1 MRLVASRRVVSWRL
15 GASRGVSGRFWE
27 SWTVL
32 ARAGWV
38 HPPDKGESTMETPP
52 HVSYCLG
59 CRLHV
64 ACCMC
69 DVSAASC
76 LVVNLDVDLVAR
88 VNSIGRVVCCMS
100 CVVCC
105 AWCVV
110 ACLLIGAGLDF
121 STKCRSN
128 FLCFLLRRGHNFLYF
143 FAQNCASECLE
154 APRSLPGLP
163 FGHFFFRPGPKMS
176 ILGGL
181 RCHSGRLWKALGHP
195 WDVHQTLF

>member
-1 MRLVASRRVVSWRL
+1 
-15 GASRGVSGRFWE
+15 
-27 SWTVL
+27 
-32 ARAGWV
+32 
-38 HPPDKGESTMETPP
+38 
-52 HVSYCLG
+52 
-59 CRLHV
+59 
-64 ACCMC
+64 MC

-76 LVVNLDVDLVAR
+76 LVVNLDVDLFAR

-143 FAQNCASECLE
+143 LAQNRASERLG
-154 APRSLPGLP
+154 APRSHPGPP
-163 FGHFFFRPGPKMS
+163 FGVFFLAAHPK
-176 ILGGL
+176 
-181 RCHSGRLWKALGHP
+181 
-195 WDVHQTLF
+195 

>member
-1 MRLVASRRVVSWRL
+1 
-15 GASRGVSGRFWE
+15 
-27 SWTVL
+27 
-32 ARAGWV
+32 
-38 HPPDKGESTMETPP
+38 
-52 HVSYCLG
+52 
-59 CRLHV
+59 
-64 ACCMC
+64 MC

-76 LVVNLDVDLVAR
+76 LVVNMDVDLVAR

-110 ACLLIGAGLDF
+110 ARLLIGAGLDF

-128 FLCFLLRRGHNFLYF
+128 FLCFSLCRGHNFLYF
-143 FAQNCASECLE
+143 LAQNRASERLG
-154 APRSLPGLP
+154 APQSHPGPP
-163 FGHFFFRPGPKMS
+163 FGESFFRAGPKMS

-195 WDVHQTLF
+195 WDVPRTLF